1 MVGLKGV
8 EGILEG
14 KGYENGFQNQTKIP
28 KSGATVLGA
37 DVGWVVAVAT
47 RQDGGSA

>member
-1 MVGLKGV
+1 MK
-8 EGILEG
+8 
-14 KGYENGFQNQTKIP
+14 KGFQNQTKIP